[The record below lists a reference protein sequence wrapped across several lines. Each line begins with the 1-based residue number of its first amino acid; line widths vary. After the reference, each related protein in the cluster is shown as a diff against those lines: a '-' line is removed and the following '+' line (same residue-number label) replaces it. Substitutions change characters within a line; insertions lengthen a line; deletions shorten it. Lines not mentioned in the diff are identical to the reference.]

1 MELPLIDVP
10 QAEARQAAADYLKAV
25 RQRHSDE
32 DQAILRGYRELARG
46 RRLIQLS
53 AAIRAG
59 GCDTVTVRWR
69 PGFGDRVWREELVT
83 VPRLAV
89 ARADATRVWSQGV
102 NSEGECEI
110 RTKRNLGPNNRVDRM
125 TLRGLESPPV
135 SANWRWVQAI
145 VPIVPPP
152 LRPAVHLRNYHV
164 LWEAEWSP
172 EPSPPYDP
180 ALLKHLGGDLYA
192 VVAIWDLTELERA
205 VLSGTR

>member
-10 QAEARQAAADYLKAV
+10 QAQARQAAADYLKAV

-46 RRLIQLS
+46 RRLLQLS

-59 GCDTVTVRWR
+59 GYDTVTVRWQNR
-69 PGFGDRVWREELVT
+69 WGDREWREDVVT

-110 RTKRNLGPNNRVDRM
+110 RTQRELSPNNRRDRM
-125 TLRGLESPPV
+125 TLRGLEPTEVAS
-135 SANWRWVQAI
+135 WRWVQAI
-145 VPIVPPP
+145 VPLVPPP
-152 LRPAVHLRNYHV
+152 LRPAVHLRNYHL

-172 EPSPPYDP
+172 EPVPPVDP

-192 VVAIWDLTELERA
+192 VVAIWDLSELERA

>member
-1 MELPLIDVP
+1 MELPLIDAP
-10 QAEARQAAADYLKAV
+10 IAEARQAAADYLKAV

-46 RRLIQLS
+46 RRLVQLS

-59 GCDTVTVRWR
+59 GYDTVTVRWR
-69 PGFGDRVWREELVT
+69 DSWGDRNWREAVVK
-83 VPRLAV
+83 VPKLAV
-89 ARADATRVWSQGV
+89 ARADATRVWTQGV

-110 RTKRNLGPNNRVDRM
+110 RIKRDLGPRNTRERM
-125 TLRGLESPPV
+125 TLRGLEPADTAS
-135 SANWRWVQAI
+135 WRWVQAI

-152 LRPAVHLRNYHV
+152 LRPATHLRNYHV

-172 EPSPPYDP
+172 EPIPPRDP

-205 VLSGTR
+205 VLAGTR